1 MRYRYI
7 FLFFTCKILFGQLS
21 ITGSLKPTGM
31 FQISD
36 QSRMDL
42 PFRLAELKLGY
53 TMGDFDFMLN
63 SAVEYRWGGNN
74 PVFDYE
80 KHIRFG
86 FPIGVKSNLGNRF
99 TPGVSLMAII
109 LQII

>member
-7 FLFFTCKILFGQLS
+7 FLILTCKILFGQLS
-21 ITGSLKPTGM
+21 ITGSLKPTVM
-31 FQISD
+31 FHISD

-74 PVFDYE
+74 AVFDPRELY
-80 KHIRFG
+80 
-86 FPIGVKSNLGNRF
+86 
-99 TPGVSLMAII
+99 ADW
-109 LQII
+109 